1 MNQMNHTQNRKMNPL
16 HSALSLALLSTLGT
30 LGCNSQAHAAAVAV
44 RAGSFGYGAD
54 VDVGLTET
62 LNLRLGYN
70 TFSLNRTINDT
81 DVTYKGKIKI
91 SAASGILDWHV
102 FHGGFRLSVGAVQ
115 NGPKVDA
122 TGVPNSNQTYVI
134 NGNTYTADQIGSA
147 TGSIKMGDSVSPY
160 LGIGWGNT
168 VDEAERVTFLL
179 DLGVIKTGA
188 PKVTLNFT
196 CNPSLANNC
205 SQFASDVAKEKA
217 DLEDE
222 LSKYEWYPVVALGVA
237 IRF

>member
-1 MNQMNHTQNRKMNPL
+1 MNPMNRM
-16 HSALSLALLSTLGT
+16 HSTLSLILLGA
-30 LGCNSQAHAAAVAV
+30 LGCASQAHAAAVAV

-54 VDVGLTET
+54 IDVGLTET

-70 TFSLNRTINDT
+70 TFSLNRTLNDT
-81 DVTYKGKIKI
+81 DVTYQGKIKI

-102 FHGGFRLSVGAVQ
+102 FHGGFRMSLGAVQ
-115 NGPKVDA
+115 NGPKVNA

-160 LGIGWGNT
+160 VGIGWGNT

-188 PKVTLNFT
+188 PKITLDFT
-196 CNPSLANNC
+196 CNPGLGDC
-205 SQFASDVAKEKA
+205 SQFTDDIAAEKA

-222 LSKYEWYPVVALGVA
+222 LSQYEWYPVISLGVA